1 MKTTEIRTAYA
12 RIRTIDH
19 TISDDVLD
27 FMKDAAIEKIESSE
41 FASLKEEKNKSIDEF
56 MSDYFTIHESLEELA
71 KKITI
76 NNNDV
81 YLTVAGKLVKL
92 PSPPKEE
99 K

>member
-1 MKTTEIRTAYA
+1 METTVEDYEPFGNEWFLEMKKLPKTLL
-12 RIRTIDH
+12 IDMLRDAF
-19 TISDDVLD
+19 IS
-27 FMKDAAIEKIESSE
+27 
-41 FASLKEEKNKSIDEF
+41 ASLKEEKNKSIDEF
-56 MSDYFTIHESLEELA
+56 MSDYFTIPESLEELA

>member
-41 FASLKEEKNKSIDEF
+41 FASQKEEKWISVSEKMPDF
-56 MSDYFTIHESLEELA
+56 
-71 KKITI
+71 
-76 NNNDV
+76 DV
-81 YLTVAGKLVKL
+81 SVLVFCRIYGVFIAQHKYIGDFQG
-92 PSPPKEE
+92 E
-99 K
+99 KYGN